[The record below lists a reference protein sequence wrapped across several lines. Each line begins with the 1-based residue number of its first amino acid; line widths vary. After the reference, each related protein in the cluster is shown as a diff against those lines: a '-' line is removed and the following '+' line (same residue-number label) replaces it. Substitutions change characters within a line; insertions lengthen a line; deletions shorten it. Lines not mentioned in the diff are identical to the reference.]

1 MKTNFQLNK
10 HKKSLKMYK
19 RKPNNFNLKTNKQ
32 TKKNKIRIIIIHIKN
47 INKNK
52 YNKKKT

>member
-32 TKKNKIRIIIIHIKN
+32 NKQTKKDKN
-47 INKNK
+47 
-52 YNKKKT
+52 YYYTY